1 MEEESKFEWVGDLMR
16 EKPQTPEGILDILKQ
31 VNETM
36 KEVEITVSGMRE
48 ELPDRKARVLIDR
61 VNERVLWLTTDK
73 GMSME
78 IQLSRVKKAR
88 IIEE

>member
-1 MEEESKFEWVGDLMR
+1 MEEKPKFEWVEDSILEG
-16 EKPQTPEGILDILKQ
+16 EQTPEGILDILKRA
-31 VNETM
+31 NETM
-36 KEVEITVSGMRE
+36 KEVEITVLNKRDG
-48 ELPDRKARVLIDR
+48 LPDRKAKVLIDR

-78 IQLSRVKKAR
+78 IELSRVKKAR